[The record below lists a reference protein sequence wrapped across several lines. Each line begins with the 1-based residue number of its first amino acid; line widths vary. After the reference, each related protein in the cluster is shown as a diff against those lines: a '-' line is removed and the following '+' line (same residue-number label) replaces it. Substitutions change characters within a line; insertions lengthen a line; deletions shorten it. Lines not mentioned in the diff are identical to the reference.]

1 MKCSCLR
8 TVSKTGS
15 VPHRDDASA
24 PEAVAARAV
33 HRLFDRPLL
42 CLCVTVLLGPVFLV
56 PVFLVPASLRAE
68 APPTSHADAVSDQ
81 VSFNRDVR
89 GILSDKCF
97 LCHGPD
103 EETREAGLRLDDRE
117 QAIDYAA
124 ITPGQPDASGII
136 ERISSSDPG
145 MVMPPPETGEQI
157 SPSELA
163 VLRRWIEQ
171 GADYDQ
177 HWAFV
182 PPNIDTT
189 GLDEPVEFPLT
200 DATGVAPWG
209 RNGIDHFV
217 GRRLLAEQLT
227 PSPTAEA
234 ATLVRRLHLD
244 LTGLPPSPE
253 VLDRFVDVSSETE
266 LTARL
271 DELTE
276 ELLESPHFG
285 ERWARWWLDAARYAD
300 SAGYEKDL
308 PRQVWFYRDYVIDAM
323 NADMPYDRFIVE
335 QIAGDLLPGATQD
348 QRVATGFLRHSMA
361 NEEGGA
367 DPEQFR
373 VEAMFDRMDAIGKAI
388 LGLTT
393 QCAQCHTHKYDPL
406 SQREYYQMFA
416 ALNDFHEASLSVY
429 TPQQAKQRDAALAEI
444 DRWQRSVKEAVPDWR
459 DRVESWV
466 KEVSAEQPT
475 WTVRVPE
482 KMPFTGQKFRQL
494 PDGSILSES
503 FAPTKTSD
511 DFSLTCQV
519 DRITAVR
526 VDMLPHPQL
535 PRGGPGR
542 SVDGTGALSEFE
554 MTVTPTDP
562 SSEPIKVKFSRAL
575 SDANPPRQALRAPY
589 VLKDPE
595 KDDRVIGPAEFAID
609 GDPKTAWTN
618 DLGPGQSN
626 HHRHLILIPEEPI
639 EVHGEATLTFTMTQK
654 HGGWNPDDNQNFVFG
669 RFRFS
674 TTDRP
679 APPEMTTDSRLLEAT
694 RQSLS
699 DWSNRQWDAAL
710 AQWRKRSAD
719 RWRDRQEG
727 DRPAWVTKVLEA
739 DAAIEDAWQRFP
751 ETATQLVAQARDEPL
766 PTYVLRRGDFLNP
779 GEPVE
784 PQTPAFLHA
793 MPGGGEPARLR
804 MARWMVSDDS
814 PTTARVIVNRIWQAY
829 FGRGLV
835 STPEDF
841 GFQSSAPSHPALL
854 DYLAVE
860 LMDNGWR
867 LQHIHRLITQSATY
881 RQSSHAA
888 RRQWVDDPNNELLA
902 RGPRF
907 RVEAEMVRDVAL
919 AASGLLNRQ
928 IGGPPIY
935 PPAPD
940 FLFLPPTS
948 YGPKVW
954 DTDSDGDEYR
964 RSMYIQQYRSVPY
977 PPLQVF
983 DAPKGDAACVRRE
996 RSNTPLQSL
1005 VVLNEPQFV
1014 EAARALAARVL
1025 REVESDAGTGSGDV
1039 DHQRLV
1045 RAFRLCTSRHP
1056 DPTELT
1062 VLTDLLDRQ
1071 REQVAEWPSERL
1083 ENLLGVPLSEFRQLT
1098 GAEPTELASWM
1109 IVCRT
1114 ILNLDETITKS

>member
-1 MKCSCLR
+1 MTRSR
-8 TVSKTGS
+8 FPSI
-15 VPHRDDASA
+15 
-24 PEAVAARAV
+24 
-33 HRLFDRPLL
+33 
-42 CLCVTVLLGPVFLV
+42 FLV
-56 PVFLVPASLRAE
+56 GSPSESDATNAPRVPTLASGHIWSTLWLVGSLGMTCCLLPTRLNAE
-68 APPTSHADAVSDQ
+68 EPRTGTAETSDSS

-103 EETREAGLRLDDRE
+103 EQTREAGLRLDDRQ

-124 ITPGQPDASGII
+124 ILPGEPDASGII
-136 ERISSSDPG
+136 ERITSDDPD
-145 MVMPPPETGEQI
+145 MVMPPPETGKTI
-157 SPSELA
+157 SQRELA
-163 VLRRWIEQ
+163 VLQKWIAQ
-171 GADYDQ
+171 GADYDR

-182 PPNIDTT
+182 PPSVDTT
-189 GLDEPVEFPLT
+189 GLDEPLTFPSAEAARVEH
-200 DATGVAPWG
+200 WG
-209 RNGIDHFV
+209 RNGVDHFV
-217 GRRLLAEQLT
+217 GRRLQDEQMT
-227 PSPTAEA
+227 PSPVADA

-244 LTGLPPSPE
+244 LTGLPPTPE
-253 VLDRFVDVSSETE
+253 VLDRFADIASEDD
-266 LTARL
+266 LHARL
-271 DELTE
+271 DQLTE

-323 NADMPYDRFIVE
+323 NRDMPYDRFIVE

-416 ALNDFHEASLSVY
+416 ALNDFYDASISVY
-429 TPQQAKQRDAALAEI
+429 TPDQAQQRDAVLSEI
-444 DRWQRSVKEAVPDWR
+444 DRWKASVKKTVPDWR
-459 DRVESWV
+459 DRVHGWV
-466 KEVSAEQPT
+466 EQVAEEQPT
-475 WTVRVPE
+475 WTVRIPQD
-482 KMPFTGQKFRQL
+482 MPFTGQKFRQL

-503 FAPTKTSD
+503 FAPTKSKD
-511 DFSLTCQV
+511 DFSMTVDV

-542 SVDGTGALSEFE
+542 SVYGTGALSEFD
-554 MTVTPTDP
+554 MTVTPTAPDA
-562 SSEPIKVKFSRAL
+562 EPIKVKFKQAL
-575 SDANPPRQALRAPY
+575 SDANPPRQKLQSPFT
-589 VLKDPE
+589 LKNPAE
-595 KDDRVIGPAEFAID
+595 DDRVIGPPEFAID

-618 DLGPGQSN
+618 DLGPGRSN
-626 HHRHLILIPEEPI
+626 QYRHLILIPEEPI
-639 EVHGEATLTFTMTQK
+639 EVNGEATLTFTLTQK
-654 HGGWNPDDNQNFVFG
+654 HGGWNPDDNQNYVFG
-669 RFRFS
+669 RYRFS
-674 TTDRP
+674 TTNRP
-679 APPEMTTDSRLLEAT
+679 TPPTMTADSRLLEAT
-694 RQSLS
+694 GQSLS
-699 DWSNRQWDAAL
+699 DWSSETWELAFTRWLRQ
-710 AQWRKRSAD
+710 SAD
-719 RWRDRQEG
+719 RWRDQPEE
-727 DRPAWVTKVLEA
+727 DRPGWATKVLEA
-739 DAAIEDAWQRFP
+739 DAAMEDAWQRYP
-751 ETATQLVAQARDEPL
+751 ETATQLVAQAREQPRE
-766 PTYVLRRGDFLNP
+766 TFVLRRGDFLSP
-779 GEPVE
+779 GDRVE
-784 PQTPAFLHA
+784 PQTPAFLHP
-793 MPGGGEPARLR
+793 MPNSGAPARLR
-804 MARWMVSDDS
+804 LARWMVSDDS
-814 PTTARVIVNRIWQAY
+814 PTTARVIVNRMWQAY

-841 GFQSSAPSHPALL
+841 GFQSAAPSHPALL

-867 LQHIHRLITQSATY
+867 LKHLHRLITQSSTY
-881 RQSSHAA
+881 RQSSHAP
-888 RRQWVDDPNNELLA
+888 RERWMEDPNNELLA

-907 RVEAEMVRDVAL
+907 RVEAEMVRDIAL
-919 AASGLLNRQ
+919 SASGLLNRQ
-928 IGGPPIY
+928 IGGPPVY

-954 DTDSDGDEYR
+954 DTDSSGDEYR

-1005 VVLNEPQFV
+1005 VMLNEPQFV

-1025 REVESDAGTGSGDV
+1025 REVEDDPVVGPEAVDRGSDDL
-1039 DHQRLV
+1039 DQQRLQ
-1045 RAFRLCTSRHP
+1045 RAFRLCTSRLP
-1056 DPTELT
+1056 DSTELT
-1062 VLTDLLDRQ
+1062 VLSDLLQQQRQ
-1071 REQVAEWPSERL
+1071 EVAQWSAERREE
-1083 ENLLGVPLSEFRQLT
+1083 LLGVPSGTCRQLT
-1098 GAEPTELASWM
+1098 GATPTELAIWT